1 MCYNVINNMEEFIM
15 GLFNKKELARIAELE
30 RAAQEAK
37 NKHEEEILVLKKELE
52 TQKNKNTELG
62 ITAYEDAM
70 NKIAE
75 MKKKADDDINAKN
88 IQIENLTL
96 SISEKTEKHDAL
108 INEIAES
115 EEKIQKNEKTLLN
128 QTRKVKNAKEL
139 FKALTYAYEHENITI
154 DLTDAESLAPSVTSQ
169 LMCMTYQD
177 LRKEFKDNEKNIKS
191 ILESYESRYSTKAN
205 KTIYRLM
212 VIALQAEL
220 QNVLTSMKFDK
231 LEKAVDQVKSLC
243 NKFNAIVSVGNQQIA
258 PTIKKFIGEIEY
270 LFINAVKIEYEYY
283 VKKEREKAEQAAI
296 REQMKQ
302 EAEERRQL
310 EQQKKQV
317 EKEESKYLTEIENVK
332 AQLLATTDNDKITNL
347 EQKIKDLQEKLNA
360 VEEKKEDIINRQN
373 GKAGNVYVISNL
385 GSFGDNVFKV
395 GMTRRLEPLDRVREL
410 GSASVPFEF
419 DVHAMIFSE
428 DAVVLENKLHQIL
441 DQYRVNKVNLRKEF
455 FKLPL
460 TEIEKIVL
468 EEDPAASFNETMLAE
483 QYRQTLSLENNNI

>member
-1 MCYNVINNMEEFIM
+1 M

-37 NKHEEEILVLKKELE
+37 NKHEEDILVLKKELE

-75 MKKKADDDINAKN
+75 MKKKADDDIIAKN
-88 IQIENLTL
+88 VQIENLTL

-108 INEIAES
+108 VNEIAES

-128 QTRKVKNAKEL
+128 QIRKVKNAKEL

-191 ILESYESRYSTKAN
+191 VLESYESRYSTKAN

-220 QNVLTSMKFDK
+220 QNILTSMKFDK

-243 NKFNAIVSVGNQQIA
+243 NKFNAIVSDGNQQIA

-270 LFINAVKIEYEYY
+270 LFMNAVKIEYEYY

-332 AQLLATTDNDKITNL
+332 AQLLDTTDNDKITNL

-428 DAVVLENKLHQIL
+428 DAVALENKLHQIL

-483 QYRQTLSLENNNI
+483 QYRQTLSLEDNKI